1 MNRRA
6 STTTTEDANSEV
18 DALSFEE
25 AQAQLEQV
33 VRQLEDQHT
42 GLDEALALWER
53 GERLH
58 AHCQAKLDY
67 AAERIAQ
74 LQIDPAEAK
83 RAQREHD
90 GAFDD
95 ATAVAPGG
103 ADSDDVEGGTGTPS
117 MF

>member
-1 MNRRA
+1 VSKA
-6 STTTTEDANSEV
+6 AAGIPADIA
-18 DALSFEE
+18 ALGFEE
-25 AQAQLEQV
+25 AQAELEKV

-42 GLDEALALWER
+42 GLDEALKLWER
-53 GERLH
+53 GEQLH

-74 LQIDPAEAK
+74 LQIDATEAK
-83 RAQREHD
+83 KAQAEHD

-95 ATAVAPGG
+95 STVDPSDGDPLPEEAAP
-103 ADSDDVEGGTGTPS
+103 SGTPS